1 MCVWVSLGALAA
13 WPHAA
18 GVAAVTVRASGAAA
32 PAGPRVASRG
42 APALSELPLLPAT
55 PRRLAVS
62 AARRRA
68 ARFGAYHQNAAVP
81 RSTPDAATRF
91 VNRLFLPIAMA
102 AATSRARE
110 RQRSG
115 AGAT

>member
-55 PRRLAVS
+55 LCRLAVS

-68 ARFGAYHQNAAVP
+68 ARFGAQLQSSLSA
-81 RSTPDAATRF
+81 SDSATRF